1 MSHST
6 KTPWSPPAEKPAG
19 RLAMLSVLKHRD
31 YRLYWFGQFS
41 SVIGQNMS
49 FVAQSWLVLQLTDSP
64 AMLGLAGLANAIP
77 TIGFT
82 MLGGVAADRMDRKSL
97 LRTTQLCQGLVYGLL
112 GLLVVLQ
119 MVTIW
124 WVFGF
129 AFVSGTL
136 RAFDQP
142 SRAALV
148 PHLVPRAELSEAVA
162 LGGTVWQFSR
172 LVGPSLAGIII
183 ATANAGVALLLA
195 AFGFFA
201 FAVLLTLMRAGG
213 EAAEPS
219 KHTSMAG
226 EMLGGL
232 DFIRK
237 NELFYTLIGLTF
249 FNSVF
254 GMSYTVMLPYFARNI
269 LDVGSQG
276 YGFLQTASAV
286 GALAGTLIAAS
297 TAGYG
302 KRGWQAII
310 GGAAFGSLIVVFSF
324 STVFQLSLVVMLLM
338 GVANQTYMTTIST
351 VLQTHLPN
359 DLRGRVMGIHGLSF
373 SLQPLGG
380 TVAGAIAEQAGVP
393 FAVAAGG
400 ACVALMAVA
409 IAIFLPRVRRI
420 V

>member
-1 MSHST
+1 
-6 KTPWSPPAEKPAG
+6 
-19 RLAMLSVLKHRD
+19 MLSVLKHRD